1 VVHLRQ
7 TYFAKEPYM
16 SGFVDFAALKEAVS
30 FSAAIDL
37 LDLDLKR
44 SGNQWRGPCPSCH
57 SAGARALVVTEGR
70 GFYCWGQRK
79 GGDQIALAAH
89 VLELPAKEAAQQL
102 AERAGIVP
110 VPERDSTSG
119 KVPSH
124 STVPPRARAK
134 ETEKLQPLT
143 YLESDH
149 EAVFAVG
156 FDPEFCKHHGIG
168 YAPKGVA
175 RGHVLIPFR
184 DEDGK
189 LLGYVGVTEAWLPA
203 DFQTNLVKF
212 PKRA

>member
-1 VVHLRQ
+1 
-7 TYFAKEPYM
+7 M
-16 SGFVDFAALKEAVS
+16 SFVDFAAVKEAVS
-30 FSAAIDL
+30 FSDAIEL
-37 LDLDLKR
+37 LQLKLR
-44 SGNQWRGPCPSCH
+44 HSGNQYRGPCPACPA
-57 SAGARALVVTEGR
+57 AGDRALVVTEGR

-89 VLELPAKEAAQQL
+89 VLEVPAKEAAQEL

-110 VPERDSTSG
+110 VQGNSTRT
-119 KVPSH
+119 VPS
-124 STVPPRARAK
+124 STVPPKASGS
-134 ETEKLQPLT
+134 ETQKLTPLA
-143 YLESDH
+143 YLEHDH

-156 FDPEFCKHHGIG
+156 FDPEFCKRHGIG

-184 DEDGK
+184 DKDGA
-189 LLGYVGVTEAWLPA
+189 LLGYVGVTEAWLPP